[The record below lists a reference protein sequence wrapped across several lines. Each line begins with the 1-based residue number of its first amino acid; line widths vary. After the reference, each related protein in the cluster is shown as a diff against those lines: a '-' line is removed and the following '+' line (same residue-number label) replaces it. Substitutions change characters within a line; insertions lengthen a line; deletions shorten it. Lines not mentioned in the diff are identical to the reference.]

1 VSRPEAWDDLP
12 TYHRNNVEI
21 ARVSQDT
28 FAKYPSLGALFVQA
42 YLEAKN
48 QGLVVDE
55 EGTISRRLSDAEL
68 DKALAAVQSVWD
80 TGKKE
85 HDTLLREGVW
95 PAYDYVM
102 KDYCRS
108 EGIPAPVKE
117 DKD

>member
-1 VSRPEAWDDLP
+1 VSRPEVHADLP
-12 TYHRNNVEI
+12 TYRRNNVEI

-55 EGTISRRLSDAEL
+55 EGTISRRLSDTEL
-68 DKALAAVQSVWD
+68 DKALKTDQSAWD

-85 HDTLLREGVW
+85 HETLLREGVW
-95 PAYDYVM
+95 PAYNYKM
-102 KDYCRS
+102 NDYCRS
-108 EGIPAPVKE
+108 EGITAPVKE